1 MVFLALP
8 DCEEPDRLLA
18 ALQAAEI
25 MGALEVVEILLYNR
39 DKLGLPEE
47 LVKALDE
54 TMVMLQEQLRTL
66 LWPASTA
73 TTYLERLAKKK
84 LLGKEASRT

>member
-1 MVFLALP
+1 MVFLMLP
-8 DCEEPDRLLA
+8 GCEEPDRLLD

-39 DKLGLPEE
+39 DKWSLPEE

-54 TMVMLQEQLRTL
+54 TMVMLQEQLRSL
-66 LWPASTA
+66 VWPASTA
-73 TTYLERLAKKK
+73 TMYLADLAKKK
-84 LLGKEASRT
+84 LLEKTRA